1 MFMNS
6 GMATELPVTAQR
18 LRWVMSETDWSQ
30 EDLADAVGTTQG
42 AISLIL
48 VGKTRNSRFISKI
61 ASTLRV
67 NLDWLMGITDE
78 LIWMYD
84 EEGGDISEDDL
95 ARIKA
100 GKSTKKLQKSKAG
113 VESPPLEY
121 QAETELRPLGE
132 KQAEDMG
139 IALIPEL
146 QLGYSMGGGNVIEM
160 FEHNG
165 VAPFKREWLRP
176 MMKGS
181 FDDLFV
187 AKGEGDSMIPTML
200 DGDIVLIDTAQKDV
214 LQQDRIWA
222 LSYGDL
228 GMIKRVRKLP
238 DGGYQIN
245 SDNPA
250 VTAITAY
257 DGEMYVIGR
266 VIWVGRRM

>member
-1 MFMNS
+1 MINPDRISKLMEAF
-6 GMATELPVTAQR
+6 GMSQAELARRVGI
-18 LRWVMSETDWSQ
+18 SQ
-30 EDLADAVGTTQG
+30 QSIWKIVNG
-42 AISLIL
+42 
-48 VGKTRNSRFISKI
+48 VSRESVHLHKI
-61 ASTLRV
+61 ASVLNSTTEFLSGEKDYPTV
-67 NLDWLMGITDE
+67 EHSVEEAEPADYLKPVLKDYDLDHDFASH
-78 LIWMYD
+78 
-84 EEGGDISEDDL
+84 DISPVSND
-95 ARIKA
+95 
-100 GKSTKKLQKSKAG
+100 QKDNAVFDKFG
-113 VESPPLEY
+113 L
-121 QAETELRPLGE
+121 
-132 KQAEDMG
+132 
-139 IALIPEL
+139 ALIPEL

-160 FEHNG
+160 FEHIG
-165 VAPFKREWLRP
+165 VAPFKRDWLRP

-187 AKGEGDSMIPTML
+187 ARGEGDSMIPTML

-257 DGEMYVIGR
+257 DGEMHVIGR

>member
-1 MFMNS
+1 MIIGNRISRRLKSLDASQGQLARAIGVSPQAISKMVTGDTKDTSKLYQIARFLKTTPEYLTGETEES
-6 GMATELPVTAQR
+6 GMA
-18 LRWVMSETDWSQ
+18 ETSLDYHVAF
-30 EDLADAVGTTQG
+30 DL
-42 AISLIL
+42 
-48 VGKTRNSRFISKI
+48 
-61 ASTLRV
+61 
-67 NLDWLMGITDE
+67 E
-78 LIWMYD
+78 
-84 EEGGDISEDDL
+84 
-95 ARIKA
+95 
-100 GKSTKKLQKSKAG
+100 
-113 VESPPLEY
+113 
-121 QAETELRPLGE
+121 PLG
-132 KQAEDMG
+132 KQQAEDMG

-181 FDDLFV
+181 FDELFV

-214 LQQDRIWA
+214 LQQDRIWV

-257 DGEMYVIGR
+257 DGEMHVIGR

>member
-1 MFMNS
+1 MIIGNRLSARLKAIDASQGQLARAIGVSPQAISKM
-6 GMATELPVTAQR
+6 VTGDTKDTGKLYQIAR
-18 LRWVMSETDWSQ
+18 FLKTTPEYLTGETDDPSVA
-30 EDLADAVGTTQG
+30 ESGLDYNV
-42 AISLIL
+42 AINLEPF
-48 VGKTRNSRFISKI
+48 GKQQAKE
-61 ASTLRV
+61 
-67 NLDWLMGITDE
+67 MG
-78 LIWMYD
+78 L
-84 EEGGDISEDDL
+84 
-95 ARIKA
+95 
-100 GKSTKKLQKSKAG
+100 
-113 VESPPLEY
+113 
-121 QAETELRPLGE
+121 
-132 KQAEDMG
+132 
-139 IALIPEL
+139 ALIPEL

-160 FEHNG
+160 FEHTG

-228 GMIKRVRKLP
+228 GMIKRVRRLP

-257 DGEMYVIGR
+257 DGEMHVIGR